1 MCIVWMVVCRI
12 GPDLLEE
19 PSTFST
25 GRGCFKVRRVKA
37 WRVAKAV
44 LIIIPSALLSSRADA
59 LILRAEDFPM
69 RETRKVM
76 EGEHIF
82 CMVPLGT
89 GSESKVSKKVTC
101 CTGSGSGNRRVLHDS
116 AVVGPTR
123 NPG

>member
-1 MCIVWMVVCRI
+1 MVVCRI

-19 PSTFST
+19 PSTFLM
-25 GRGCFKVRRVKA
+25 GKGCFKVRRVKS

-44 LIIIPSALLSSRADA
+44 LIIIPSAPLLSKADA
-59 LILRAEDFPM
+59 LISRAEDFP
-69 RETRKVM
+69 TRDTRRVI

-82 CMVPLGT
+82 RMVPLGT
-89 GSESKVSKKVTC
+89 GSESRVSKKVMF

-116 AVVGPTR
+116 AVVGLTR